1 LAATGPTYRKPA
13 AVCPVGQVCLRLT
26 KANPRPP
33 ANSPAT
39 TIPAITIGNAD
50 PFESFE
56 PEPEFEPAGAL
67 GADVTTRSAS
77 AFESVAAGD
86 SVRFEGSVGTEAV
99 GALEAVAAL
108 SAGLG
113 LAVAVGLGLEVA
125 VGLGLA
131 VGAGLGVAVGA
142 GVDVAVGTGVGVG
155 VGARVGVEVG
165 AAVST
170 YVLKAKSP
178 PTPSGAHAAPF
189 HSA

>member
-1 LAATGPTYRKPA
+1 LLGGESGPGSLP
-13 AVCPVGQVCLRLT
+13 PGELGGCLRLT

-33 ANSPAT
+33 ANRPAT

-86 SVRFEGSVGTEAV
+86 SVRFEGSAGTEAV

-108 SAGLG
+108 AAGME
-113 LAVAVGLGLEVA
+113 LAVAVSLGS
-125 VGLGLA
+125 
-131 VGAGLGVAVGA
+131 
-142 GVDVAVGTGVGVG
+142 
-155 VGARVGVEVG
+155 R
-165 AAVST
+165 
-170 YVLKAKSP
+170 
-178 PTPSGAHAAPF
+178 SG
-189 HSA
+189 SA